1 MKILVS
7 WLRDFVDVT
16 APPEELGHRLS
27 MAGFELSSIEK
38 GAGLL
43 FRDGPS
49 KKEPGPFFDDAVLDF
64 EILANRP
71 DCLSVIGLAREAA
84 TAYSL
89 PLRPLGLLGSD
100 PGTVRGSDPLALKKL
115 EQGAADVTVK
125 LEAPDLCPRY
135 SAAVVDVTIAASP
148 DWLAARLHA
157 CG

>member
-7 WLRDFVDVT
+7 WLRDFVYVT
-16 APPEELGHRLS
+16 APPEELGQRLS
-27 MAGFELSSIEK
+27 MAGFELSEIGVREPFSAGSSEK
-38 GAGLL
+38 GS
-43 FRDGPS
+43 RTPIS
-49 KKEPGPFFDDAVLDF
+49 DAVLDF

-89 PLRPLGLLGSD
+89 PLRALGSD

-115 EQGAADVTVK
+115 QTGATDVTVR

-135 SAAVVDVTIAASP
+135 SAAVVDVTIGPSP
-148 DWLAARLHA
+148 DWLAARLQA
-157 CG
+157 CGVRPI